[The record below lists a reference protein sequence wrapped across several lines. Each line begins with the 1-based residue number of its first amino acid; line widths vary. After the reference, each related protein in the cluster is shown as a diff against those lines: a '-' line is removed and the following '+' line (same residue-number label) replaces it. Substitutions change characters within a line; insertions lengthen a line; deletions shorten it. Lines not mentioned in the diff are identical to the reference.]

1 MVQHFDHVFHHLTS
15 ATIKEH
21 VPPTA
26 QHGGKRQR
34 GLMEATVINFFRKW
48 SRTHS
53 AIIFRKTPS
62 KKGEIRVW
70 KSGFLKPTTMAGA
83 TASAEY
89 SMIDFPKDNW
99 QWADSTSRV
108 DEWGSDP
115 AEQEKGKHWGVAW
128 NLLGMDLEFLGKLQ
142 IYEVPS
148 PDFINWKNRHQ
159 KSFSCWTGF
168 SMVGETK
175 KQLSERW
182 KMTKSCQEI
191 RLVSR
196 GSTLDEMLA
205 MPDHETRPRNLDCK
219 HSENSQSN
227 QFGANEED
235 VKLCT
240 PLGISSKDG
249 WKGACG
255 KSSLKSG
262 SLPAFAPIGSPNP

>member
-1 MVQHFDHVFHHLTS
+1 MKAAVLTKV
-15 ATIKEH
+15 A
-21 VPPTA
+21 
-26 QHGGKRQR
+26 R
-34 GLMEATVINFFRKW
+34 
-48 SRTHS
+48 
-53 AIIFRKTPS
+53 
-62 KKGEIRVW
+62 
-70 KSGFLKPTTMAGA
+70 SGFGGHDTYL
-83 TASAEY
+83 
-89 SMIDFPKDNW
+89 N
-99 QWADSTSRV
+99 
-108 DEWGSDP
+108 
-115 AEQEKGKHWGVAW
+115 
-128 NLLGMDLEFLGKLQ
+128 EF
-142 IYEVPS
+142 EVMKSPS

-235 VKLCT
+235 VNLCT

-249 WKGACG
+249 WKGGCV
-255 KSSLKSG
+255 KSSLKSV
-262 SLPAFAPIGSPNP
+262 SLPAFAPIGSPKPMIGNEVLHCDWYMTSEDAVDGKPYKSGKQNSDLNDCSGPRNSRLSSQRSASIPFLDSENNYTAQEACVILSELKHKIEENNLSEQSYGVPEVPLQHCG